1 MSLHGWYNGTLSTV
15 LQYEA
20 IISNNL
26 STMLIC
32 LYPSEINVIIVLTI
46 LHSNATGKP
55 IVRNQMLRGG
65 RGRKKLKKHKKKK
78 RKNRR
83 KLNGVL
89 TVDNFLCALV

>member
-32 LYPSEINVIIVLTI
+32 LYPSQINVIVLTI

-55 IVRNQMLRGG
+55 IVRNQMLRSG